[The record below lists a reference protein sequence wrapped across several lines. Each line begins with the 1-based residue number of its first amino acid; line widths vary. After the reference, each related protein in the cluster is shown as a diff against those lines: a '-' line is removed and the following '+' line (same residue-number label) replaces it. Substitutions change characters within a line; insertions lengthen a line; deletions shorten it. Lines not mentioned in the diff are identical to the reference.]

1 MMPAPGRHR
10 TAIVESAVRLFRRQG
25 YAATGLNEIL
35 EMSGAPKGS
44 LYHYFPGGK
53 TEIGAAAVQAAGE
66 KVTAT
71 LREVAAVATGPGD
84 LMARYIKLLAGWMA
98 QSGYRDG
105 SPITTTLL
113 ETVPEQPAIRK
124 AGAAA
129 LDAWVEV
136 IAAKARACGIA
147 PARAE
152 RLARFSIAALEGALI
167 QCRVAGEGAPLL
179 DVAAELNALFDDART
194 KPAARPR
201 AAASARKAA
210 GRASNGRA
218 SAK

>member
-1 MMPAPGRHR
+1 MPAPGRHR

-53 TEIGAAAVQAAGE
+53 TEIGVAAVEAAGA

-71 LREVAAVATGPGD
+71 LREIAALATGPGD
-84 LMARYIKLLAGWMA
+84 LMTRYLKLLAGWMA

-113 ETVPEQPAIRK
+113 ETVPEHSAIRS

-129 LDAWVEV
+129 FDTWVGV
-136 IAAKARACGIA
+136 IAAKAQDHGIA
-147 PARAE
+147 PARAD
-152 RLARFSIAALEGALI
+152 RLARFAIAALEGALI
-167 QCRVAGEGAPLL
+167 QCRVAGDGAPLL

-201 AAASARKAA
+201 AAAGARKQAA
-210 GRASNGRA
+210 RAPSGRP